1 MTAMNTQFP
10 AEPMAAFYAAVAAV
24 ENGQVGEVELMFT
37 VETDSTSMGPGQAVS
52 MSIEIRKYPNPP
64 SSHPA
69 IIVEVEQKDE

>member
-37 VETDSTSMGPGQAVS
+37 FETETTSMQQGHAVS
-52 MSIEIRKYPNPP
+52 MSIEIRK
-64 SSHPA
+64 HPKPEFLPMMM
-69 IIVEVEQKDE
+69 EVKKTDE